1 MFQLWINQVVGFYY
15 QNVTLPQVFFK
26 HFGSKNQLPG
36 FQISRTLVEN
46 ELTLHNII
54 YLMNK
59 IIWHHLSQYLGLP
72 YYEEGDLMFSKIPT

>member
-1 MFQLWINQVVGFYY
+1 MFEKHLWKSEILSKDAVRWHFT

-72 YYEEGDLMFSKIPT
+72 YYEEGD

>member
-1 MFQLWINQVVGFYY
+1 MSQTLCLR
-15 QNVTLPQVFFK
+15 QNGQTHFK
-26 HFGSKNQLPG
+26 NLAAFAARFLKIFGRKNQLPG

-72 YYEEGDLMFSKIPT
+72 YYEEGD